1 MNNENRKNFDKT
13 IDNFFGK
20 WYTVCFITKDYSSF
34 KDTRRCEKYFKYAN
48 LRLDNVNGWGIGTLF
63 FTDENN
69 RLVVLDWRNII
80 SMIPCNIQNDD
91 NDELYS

>member
-13 IDNFFGK
+13 IDNSFGK
-20 WYTVCFITKDYSSF
+20 WYRVCFIAKDYNSF
-34 KDTRRCEKYFKYAN
+34 DDTRRYEKYFKYAN
-48 LRLDNVNGWGIGTLF
+48 LRLDNINGWGIGTLF

-80 SMIPCNIQNDD
+80 SMIPCNTQNDD
-91 NDELYS
+91 SE